1 MWGAETDAN
10 LGREVGGGGA
20 SSAVRKE
27 GPRTCMKEPGS
38 SGEETGPDSTFRE
51 PGARPSCFSSFSSAG
66 SAPRDFTMSLRGR
79 SSRLRFPRPCML
91 FLHHAM
97 AGLLCSREAPFRQQ
111 ASRRQTGCRGPRSTC
126 FGIRT
131 LRPRSS
137 TVFGHMTLKNP
148 SSSLR
153 LNLPL

>member
-1 MWGAETDAN
+1 MYEGT
-10 LGREVGGGGA
+10 
-20 SSAVRKE
+20 RKQWR
-27 GPRTCMKEPGS
+27 GDR
-38 SGEETGPDSTFRE
+38 PDSTFRE
-51 PGARPSCFSSFSSAG
+51 PGARPSRFSSFSSAG
-66 SAPRDFTMSLRGR
+66 SAPGDFTMSLRGR

-97 AGLLCSREAPFRQQ
+97 AGLLCRRAGLSLPAPPLSGSKLL
-111 ASRRQTGCRGPRSTC
+111 ARQTGCRGPRSTC
-126 FGIRT
+126 FGIRM

-137 TVFGHMTLKNP
+137 TVFGHMTLKNL